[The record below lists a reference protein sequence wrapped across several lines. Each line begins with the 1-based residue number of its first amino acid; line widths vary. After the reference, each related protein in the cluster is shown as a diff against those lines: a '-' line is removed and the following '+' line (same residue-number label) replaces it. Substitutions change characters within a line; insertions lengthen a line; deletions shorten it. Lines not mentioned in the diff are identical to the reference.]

1 MNPEDIVSSD
11 SSDDSEDE
19 AVRNQFTNVE
29 APKVTEETHYKVGDI
44 NIGNTED
51 AGFSFMSMFNRE
63 LDDEKVEKESE
74 KSAEPAKPASLNVIR
89 TIADDGEQEW
99 ENFPI
104 EFIGPTVNRP

>member
-63 LDDEKVEKESE
+63 LDDEKV
-74 KSAEPAKPASLNVIR
+74 V
-89 TIADDGEQEW
+89 
-99 ENFPI
+99 
-104 EFIGPTVNRP
+104 